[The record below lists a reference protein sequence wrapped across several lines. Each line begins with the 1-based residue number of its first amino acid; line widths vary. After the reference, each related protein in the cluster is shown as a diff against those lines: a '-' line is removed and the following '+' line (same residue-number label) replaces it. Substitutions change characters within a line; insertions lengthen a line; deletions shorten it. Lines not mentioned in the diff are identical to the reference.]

1 MKKILVTG
9 CCGYVGTELVN
20 FLLENNYEI
29 IGLDTGWFG
38 NNLPKD
44 KRLQFR
50 EFDIRNI
57 DKFDNQNKIDAV
69 IHLANIAN
77 DPSVE
82 LDPTLSWETN
92 VLASMKIC
100 EFAKKNNIKRVIY
113 ASSGS
118 VYGIK
123 EDKNVT
129 EDLPLEPIS
138 LYNKTKMIAERIFFS
153 YRDDFLINII
163 RPATVCGYS
172 RKMRLDLS
180 VNALTFSALSK
191 NKINVYGGNQIRP
204 NIHINDMIRVYN
216 FFIEND
222 IESGFYN
229 AGFENISILDI
240 AKMVSKKLNCKIEI
254 DSSSNDP
261 RSYRQNS
268 DKLIKLGF
276 KNSYSVKDAIEDLI
290 LKFSTGE
297 LTYNKDYYAIGKLKE
312 ILKLK

>member
-38 NNLPKD
+38 NNLPKN
-44 KRLQFR
+44 KKLQFI

-57 DKFDNQNKIDAV
+57 DKFDYQNKIDAI

-82 LDPTLSWETN
+82 LDPDLSWDTN
-92 VLASMKIC
+92 VLASMKVS
-100 EFAKKNNIKRVIY
+100 EFAKKNNIKKVIY

-123 EDKNVT
+123 KDKNVT

-138 LYNKTKMIAERIFFS
+138 LYNKTKMIAEEFFS
-153 YRDDFLINII
+153 YKDDFLINII

-172 RKMRLDLS
+172 RK
-180 VNALTFSALSK
+180 
-191 NKINVYGGNQIRP
+191 
-204 NIHINDMIRVYN
+204 
-216 FFIEND
+216 
-222 IESGFYN
+222 
-229 AGFENISILDI
+229 
-240 AKMVSKKLNCKIEI
+240 
-254 DSSSNDP
+254 
-261 RSYRQNS
+261 
-268 DKLIKLGF
+268 
-276 KNSYSVKDAIEDLI
+276 
-290 LKFSTGE
+290 
-297 LTYNKDYYAIGKLKE
+297 
-312 ILKLK
+312 